1 MSLIKKII
9 YEVTNVL
16 TGKKYI
22 GATSKTLEDRKR
34 DHIQKAEKKVGGDFQ
49 NALRT
54 YGPEAFEWVQIDTA
68 NSANDLADKEKEY
81 VIRYD
86 AKDNGYNADR
96 GGGFQKNIYQYDLES
111 GSLLASFS
119 QLECAAIAVGV
130 DKRTISKA
138 CLGEIKNCA
147 GFYWSYNLSDTF
159 MAEKD
164 QRKKKVYQFTESG
177 MFIRSYD
184 SVVEASETTGVNRSS
199 IAKCC
204 RGIYSNAGS
213 YFWEYQSE

>member
-1 MSLIKKII
+1 MSFIKKVI

-16 TGKKYI
+16 TGMKYI

-34 DHIQKAEKKVGGDFQ
+34 DHIQKARKKVGGDFQ

-54 YGPEAFEWVQIDTA
+54 YGKEAFEWVQVDTA
-68 NSANDLADKEKEY
+68 NSANELADKEKEY
-81 VIRYD
+81 VIKYD

-96 GGGFQKNIYQYDLES
+96 GGGFQKNIYQYDLETGNLIS
-111 GSLLASFS
+111 NFP

-130 DKRTISKA
+130 DKKTISKA

-147 GFYWSYNLSDTF
+147 GYSWSYSLSENFQPEAD
-159 MAEKD
+159 K
-164 QRKKKVYQFTESG
+164 RKKKVFQFYFHGE
-177 MFIRSYD
+177 FIQSYN
-184 SVVEASETTGVNRSS
+184 SVYEASRITGVNSSS

-204 RGIYSNAGS
+204 RGEYKFAGD
-213 YFWEYQSE
+213 YYWEYQK